1 MRQHG
6 LQFPAGPGF
15 LCILFQTY
23 IFQKCVAMADN
34 FNLTCYFF
42 LTLQYGWL
50 RSRGSTHRSYWRAG
64 GTITFSFLPF
74 HFACPKFIQDAG
86 CKTTSHP
93 SFSECCC
100 VEQETPHMKKWP
112 MRTVYAAEC
121 ATCNLV
127 AWARDSCNIAIEIIP
142 VEMDNMSCFKSK
154 FDVHGQEE
162 TQLGLGES
170 KHFAPI
176 SLQTVAR
183 PWPAQY
189 TYMQKEVDVYIRII
203 YG

>member
-1 MRQHG
+1 
-6 LQFPAGPGF
+6 
-15 LCILFQTY
+15 
-23 IFQKCVAMADN
+23 
-34 FNLTCYFF
+34 
-42 LTLQYGWL
+42 
-50 RSRGSTHRSYWRAG
+50 
-64 GTITFSFLPF
+64 
-74 HFACPKFIQDAG
+74 
-86 CKTTSHP
+86 
-93 SFSECCC
+93 
-100 VEQETPHMKKWP
+100 MKKWP
-112 MRTVYAAEC
+112 TRTVYAAEC

-127 AWARDSCNIAIEIIP
+127 AWARDSCNISIEIIP

-154 FDVHGQEE
+154 FDVLGQEE
-162 TQLGLGES
+162 SQLGLGES

>member
-6 LQFPAGPGF
+6 LQFPAGPGS

-100 VEQETPHMKKWP
+100 VEQETLLRKFKCINVNVCSDPLQVGKLVRDHL
-112 MRTVYAAEC
+112 RTAAPWQDPSLPL
-121 ATCNLV
+121 AMS
-127 AWARDSCNIAIEIIP
+127 A
-142 VEMDNMSCFKSK
+142 EMQS
-154 FDVHGQEE
+154 E
-162 TQLGLGES
+162 
-170 KHFAPI
+170 PI
-176 SLQTVAR
+176 HDHPSFLPFSLQWWLPSIQCHTVSAHRSVTIAR
-183 PWPAQY
+183 
-189 TYMQKEVDVYIRII
+189 
-203 YG
+203 